1 MLPYTLV
8 KPKDDYSKP
17 KPKPRPDLISSVYKK
32 EQDAGIKV
40 FK

>member
-1 MLPYTLV
+1 MLPYTFV

-17 KPKPRPDLISSVYKK
+17 KPSKPKPSCDMFSSVKQ
-32 EQDAGIKV
+32 EGSIKI